1 MKSYL
6 YLIFFI
12 SLSVVGQTDLEKGE
26 QLFKAQ
32 RWDQAQTFFER
43 CLREKP
49 NHPKILEY
57 LGDIAGFQKKW
68 DDAIAYYEQL
78 KKQNLQNA
86 NYWYKY
92 GGALGMKAKSVNK
105 FKALGM
111 IDTIEKAFLK
121 AAQLDHK
128 HVETRWALVMLYLEL
143 PAMIGGSEDKARKYS
158 GELMNISKV
167 DGYLSRG
174 YIDEYFKRYANAETN
189 YLKAHE
195 LGNSKATFQK
205 LYYLYQNKLKNAE
218 KARKLKAAFDSK
230 DS

>member
-49 NHPKILEY
+49 NNPKILEY

-78 KKQNLQNA
+78 KRQNLQNA

-143 PAMIGGSEDKARKYS
+143 PAMIGGSEDKARKYA

>member
-49 NHPKILEY
+49 NNPKILEY

-78 KKQNLQNA
+78 KRQNLQNA

-128 HVETRWALVMLYLEL
+128 HLETRWALVMLYLEL
-143 PAMIGGSEDKARKYS
+143 PAMIGGSEDKARKYA

-195 LGNSKATFQK
+195 LGNSNATFQK

>member
-49 NHPKILEY
+49 NNPKILEY

-143 PAMIGGSEDKARKYS
+143 PAMIGGSEDKARKYA

-174 YIDEYFKRYANAETN
+174 YIDEYFKRYANAEIN

>member
-49 NHPKILEY
+49 NNPKILEY

-78 KKQNLQNA
+78 KRQNLQNA

-143 PAMIGGSEDKARKYS
+143 PAMIGGSEDKARKYA

-205 LYYLYQNKLKNAE
+205 LYHLYQNKLKNAE